1 MGDATGGAAEGVT
14 VLYRPVTAEFRGAAP
29 PARPG

>member
-14 VLYRPVTAEFRGAAP
+14 VLHRPVEEAELRLV
-29 PARPG
+29 